1 MTLDSDAYVD
11 RRRLK
16 RGLLFWRLAALA
28 ATLAAVMAGFARFDG
43 YPLSDYVARFDVEG
57 LILQDQKRDEL
68 LADVADDARV
78 KAVIVRIDSPGGT
91 FTGGEALYRALRR
104 LAEAKPVVAVM
115 DGVATSGGYMA
126 ALAADHIVAR
136 RGTITGSIGVIFQTA
151 DITGLLD
158 KIGVK
163 PETFKSGP
171 HKAQPN
177 PFEPISP
184 AVRDATQGVVRE
196 MFGMFVDMVAERRN
210 LDRAKVATL
219 ADGRIF
225 SGRQA
230 HELGLVDKLGDEA
243 EAREWLAENRAVA
256 KSLPV
261 RKVAV
266 KREPELLRTLFED
279 TVGKALFS
287 EDLGLTGRLP
297 FGTLPC
303 GNSRATPGR
312 YRLGS

>member
-1 MTLDSDAYVD
+1 MTLDTDAYVD

-28 ATLAAVMAGFARFDG
+28 AAVAAVAAGWARFDG
-43 YPLSDYVARFDVEG
+43 YPLADYVARFDVDG

-68 LADVADDARV
+68 LANVAGDTRI

-91 FTGGEALYRALRR
+91 FVGGETLYRSLRR
-104 LAEAKPVVAVM
+104 VAEAKPVVAVM
-115 DGVATSGGYMA
+115 DGLATSGGYMA
-126 ALAADHIVAR
+126 ALAADHIVAG

-184 AVRDATQGVVRE
+184 AVREATQGVVRE

-210 LDRAKVATL
+210 LDRTRVAAI

-230 HELGLVDKLGDEA
+230 RELGLVDALGDEA
-243 EAREWLAENRAVA
+243 AARDWLADSRSVA

-261 RKVAV
+261 RKVAL
-266 KREPELLRTLFED
+266 KRESDLFRNLFED

-287 EDLGLTGRLP
+287 ERLSLDGAIAVWHP
-297 FGTLPC
+297 SLWQ
-303 GNSRATPGR
+303 
-312 YRLGS
+312 

>member
-1 MTLDSDAYVD
+1 MTLDTDAYVD

-28 ATLAAVMAGFARFDG
+28 AAVAAVAAGWARFDG
-43 YPLSDYVARFDVEG
+43 YPLGDYVARFDVEG
-57 LILQDQKRDEL
+57 LILQDQKRDDL
-68 LADVADDARV
+68 LADIAGDSRI

-91 FTGGEALYRALRR
+91 FVGGESLYRGLRR
-104 LAEAKPVVAVM
+104 VAEAKPVVAVM
-115 DGVATSGGYMA
+115 DGLATSGGYMA
-126 ALAADHIVAR
+126 ALAADHIVAG

-177 PFEPISP
+177 PFEPVSP
-184 AVRDATQGVVRE
+184 AVREATQGVVRE

-210 LDRAKVATL
+210 LDRTQVAAI

-230 HELGLVDKLGDEA
+230 RELGLVDTLGDEA
-243 EAREWLAENRAVA
+243 AARDWLTDSRDVA
-256 KSLPV
+256 KTLPV

-266 KREPELLRTLFED
+266 KRERELFGNLFED

-287 EDLGLTGRLP
+287 ERL
-297 FGTLPC
+297 
-303 GNSRATPGR
+303 
-312 YRLGS
+312 RLDGAIAVWHPSLWQ

>member
-1 MTLDSDAYVD
+1 MTLDTDAYVD

-28 ATLAAVMAGFARFDG
+28 AAIAAVAAGVSRFDG
-43 YPLSDYVARFDVEG
+43 YPLSDYVARLDVEG
-57 LILQDQKRDEL
+57 LILQDTKRDEL
-68 LADVADDARV
+68 LADVAGDSRI
-78 KAVIVRIDSPGGT
+78 KALIVRVDSPGGT
-91 FTGGEALYRALRR
+91 FTGGDALYRSLRR
-104 LAEAKPVVAVM
+104 VAEAKPVVAVM
-115 DGVATSGGYMA
+115 DGMATSGGYMA

-151 DITGLLD
+151 DVTGLLD
-158 KIGVK
+158 KIGIK

-184 AVRDATQGVVRE
+184 AVREATQEVVRE

-210 LDRAKVATL
+210 LDRARVAAI

-225 SGRQA
+225 SGQQA
-230 HELGLVDKLGDEA
+230 LKLGLVDTLGDEA
-243 EAREWLAENRAVA
+243 EARDWLAESREVA
-256 KSLPV
+256 KTLPV

-266 KREPELLRTLFED
+266 KREPELFRSLFED

-287 EDLGLTGRLP
+287 ERL
-297 FGTLPC
+297 
-303 GNSRATPGR
+303 
-312 YRLGS
+312 RLDGAIAVWHPSLWQ